1 MRGVAW
7 AALLA
12 DDRDAAR
19 EHLALSDPT
28 ELHEDDVEAH
38 RVVSSALAIEGEEG
52 SNPELYWRMHA
63 AYERVWQ
70 DGVLR

>member
-1 MRGVAW
+1 MTIMMVN
-7 AALLA
+7 
-12 DDRDAAR
+12 
-19 EHLALSDPT
+19 T
-28 ELHEDDVEAH
+28 
-38 RVVSSALAIEGEEG
+38 LAIEGEDG